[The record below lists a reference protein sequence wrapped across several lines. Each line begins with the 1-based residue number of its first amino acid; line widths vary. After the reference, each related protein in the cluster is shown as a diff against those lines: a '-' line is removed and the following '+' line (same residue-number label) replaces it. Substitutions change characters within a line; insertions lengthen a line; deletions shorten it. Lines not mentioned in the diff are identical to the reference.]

1 MIVRTLMIVRA
12 VLAVLLV
19 GVIFFGA
26 FICFIG
32 FEAVATDINPGP
44 WRSSLT
50 VLVVVPAALL
60 VLLGCSF
67 FVWPV
72 HRRSGN

>member
-32 FEAVATDINPGP
+32 YEAVSTGTNPWP
-44 WRSSLT
+44 WWSSLIA
-50 VLVVVPAALL
+50 LVVVPAALL
-60 VLLGCSF
+60 VFLGFSF
-67 FVWPV
+67 LVWPM
-72 HRRSGN
+72 HRRPGT